1 MMFEWV
7 IIGGGV
13 HGCSVATRLLIQ
25 EKTRK
30 EDVVII
36 DPHDHP
42 MEKWKTLTSKVG
54 MKYLR
59 SSSVHH
65 LHPDP
70 YSLRKYKKQKE
81 YTKGFVGRYDRPMLK
96 MFNNHCE
103 DMFHAVDLKSCWK
116 KGKVRGLWKL
126 NDVWK
131 IQLDDGEEMI
141 AENVVLAVGATEYP
155 SIPAWAEGLKRK
167 PVHVFSHDT
176 FQKEGE
182 VAVIGGGMSAVHLAA
197 SLAET
202 SEKPVHLIKR
212 HPFRIKDF
220 DSDPG
225 WLGPKYLNKFN
236 ETTCYIKRRDMIRHA
251 RNKGSITRDLHIKAD
266 RLEKKKMLT
275 VHTGEIEK
283 VEDKGMEIQLSLD
296 CCTIEVNECIFATGS
311 EQKLPLWLKETIC
324 QADLPCAPCG
334 FPIPD
339 KNLAWA
345 SGLFVTGPLAE
356 LEIGPAARNIAGARK
371 VAERISVL

>member
-1 MMFEWV
+1 
-7 IIGGGV
+7 
-13 HGCSVATRLLIQ
+13 
-25 EKTRK
+25 
-30 EDVVII
+30 
-36 DPHDHP
+36 
-42 MEKWKTLTSKVG
+42 
-54 MKYLR
+54 
-59 SSSVHH
+59 
-65 LHPDP
+65 
-70 YSLRKYKKQKE
+70 
-81 YTKGFVGRYDRPMLK
+81 
-96 MFNNHCE
+96 
-103 DMFHAVDLKSCWK
+103 MFHAVDLKSCWK

-266 RLEKKKMLT
+266 RLEKRR
-275 VHTGEIEK
+275 
-283 VEDKGMEIQLSLD
+283 
-296 CCTIEVNECIFATGS
+296 C
-311 EQKLPLWLKETIC
+311 
-324 QADLPCAPCG
+324 
-334 FPIPD
+334 
-339 KNLAWA
+339 
-345 SGLFVTGPLAE
+345 
-356 LEIGPAARNIAGARK
+356 
-371 VAERISVL
+371 